1 MQRYSLDSSKTYER
15 AVHLERENDLLKAE
29 LAVLRANPHPDGG
42 AHSSDARSQIQ
53 ELTLALRRLS
63 QKIESTED
71 ALLSKTT
78 ELIHAQAETIKAKAA
93 AEGAYELGA
102 RVRGRE
108 EAALARERELQNRI
122 VQLEEDARI
131 ADVALKEY
139 AALVREMETRRSS
152 SIAEDGGDVEVV
164 DQGTRIS
171 ATVFEGKLTRSKL
184 HEQFKAETDAL
195 QSETQRITNE
205 LEVSKSLLEAESK
218 ANAALVQELGHT
230 KAALEKLH
238 LEDST
243 AAKMVS
249 RYMYAVFI
257 CRYLPFLI
265 LWRRQFSQNSTN
277 DLLSKLSAL
286 KTRHE
291 GTLATISSQNHAL
304 SVQLRSTEAHTN
316 HLLRTLDELGG
327 EIMKETWGRRREVGL
342 RIRMGGREERVVEGI
357 RRWVRKGEELLTR
370 ISGSNLADEKLPTAP
385 DASLEVFFMMAQDA
399 RILLASLDEGAF
411 DDDLGMA
418 LSGGKARV
426 LLGNITLDGLLNE
439 LKDETEKRLN
449 LQKQLAT
456 LKPEAGTNGH
466 LSMVGVMSN
475 DGKQEHDLPHI
486 PIDDEDILETQEDD
500 QPPMVPEKTTTR
512 QTIPITPLVFDT
524 TQPEIPSIIGENDVT
539 NVSSAEVPDNPT
551 HKDVEDLLMDNKSVP
566 AAISNQIIPL
576 LSTEMSPQSTSI
588 KVLPDHVGT
597 LLDSEDLVSATKNAL
612 DLPQSIFSETVVG
625 ATCSSLCSISV
636 KSTNTPKA
644 PPIVPT
650 TVDGSDSVTPC
661 PSVDLANQSPIYPE
675 SDKLTTRPRDTEID
689 MSVNSIVHDVITLST
704 PSTAPTT
711 PEVIDNLIVDR
722 NSPSPV
728 PEVAAP
734 PSITASIVD
743 FPPASPSGL
752 TPPFPPQLLQAEP
765 SNPTFTSPFAST
777 SKIAPKLPEQSHP
790 LLVELVRVTKR
801 YDDLQ
806 RAFRDC
812 HHALETL
819 KSGLKDSSD
828 SHFSANTAA
837 SSPIPKDILRAALG
851 RLDDYTEDARVELE
865 IRVGDE
871 VLLTKGYEALLSV
884 PGALDTASLCAP
896 DSEGGEGSRGMDTQL
911 EVEKQISDF
920 ISGADPAVSRA
931 RDTFARKLDDVQHD
945 IAALKRAIHDPE
957 SFGTVHPG
965 ATTPA
970 SSTSTLA
977 SPSGSSGDLTPHGGS
992 GTPSGWTSWIRSASR
1007 PASPAPP
1014 AHGPAPTFGNIMTAP
1029 RLRHAPSFGNMHA
1042 APTPPPP
1049 QSLPRARR
1057 PSFFG
1062 LGGGAG
1068 EPPASPLATLELR
1081 VPMPSFAGVGAHTGA
1096 LGGVAGAF
1104 GGAYGSVLSPT
1115 SPLKA
1120 GTMSPPTRVRT
1131 VSSTMYM
1138 LGLGAAGGASG
1149 TSTGGRVARASSAG
1163 GNLTAPASPL
1173 RSAVSRATQPFP
1185 RAGDLPSAKTPP
1197 EANSETEKEEDT
1209 DVE

>member
-1 MQRYSLDSSKTYER
+1 MAQPFLEENPLTLELRTLRESVSRFQEEAHASAVKLQRYSLDSSRTHER

-29 LAVLRANPHPDGG
+29 LAVLRANPHPDDG
-42 AHSSDARSQIQ
+42 AHSSD
-53 ELTLALRRLS
+53 
-63 QKIESTED
+63 KIESTED

-78 ELIHAQAETIKAKAA
+78 ELIHAQTETIKAKAA

-108 EAALARERELQNRI
+108 EAALARERGLQNRI
-122 VQLEEDARI
+122 MQLEEDARI

-152 SIAEDGGDVEVV
+152 SVTENDDDVEVV

-184 HEQFKAETDAL
+184 HDQFKAETDAL
-195 QSETQRITNE
+195 QKQSQQITNE
-205 LEVSKSLLEAESK
+205 LEVSKSLLGAESK
-218 ANAALVQELGHT
+218 VNAALVQELGNT

-249 RYMYAVFI
+249 RYM
-257 CRYLPFLI
+257 
-265 LWRRQFSQNSTN
+265 QFSQNSTN

-286 KTRHE
+286 KARHE
-291 GTLATISSQNHAL
+291 STLGTISSQNHAL
-304 SVQLRSTEAHTN
+304 SVQLRSSEAHTN
-316 HLLRTLDELGG
+316 HLLRALDELGG

-342 RIRMGGREERVVEGI
+342 RIRMGGREERIVEGI
-357 RRWVRKGEELLTR
+357 RRWVRKGEEMLTR
-370 ISGSNLADEKLPTAP
+370 ISGSDWAEEKSSAAP
-385 DASLEVFFMMAQDA
+385 DASLEAFFTMAQDA

-411 DDDLGMA
+411 DDDLGMT

-426 LLGNITLDGLLNE
+426 LLGNIALDGLLNE

-449 LQKQLAT
+449 LQKQFAT

-466 LSMVGVMSN
+466 LSSTPTMSKV
-475 DGKQEHDLPHI
+475 GKQEHDLPHI
-486 PIDDEDILETQEDD
+486 PIDEDILESQEDD
-500 QPPMVPEKTTTR
+500 RPPMVPEKTTTR
-512 QTIPITPLVFDT
+512 PTIPIAPLVYDT
-524 TQPEIPSIIGENDVT
+524 TQPEVLCVIGENDVT
-539 NVSSAEVPDNPT
+539 NVPSTEVPDNPT
-551 HKDVEDLLMDNKSVP
+551 HKGVGRLMDNKSVP
-566 AAISNQIIPL
+566 APISNQIIPL
-576 LSTEMSPQSTSI
+576 SSTEMSPQSTSI
-588 KVLPDHVGT
+588 KLVPDHVGT
-597 LLDSEDLVSATKNAL
+597 LLDSEDLVSTTMNAL
-612 DLPQSIFSETVVG
+612 DLPESFPEAVVG
-625 ATCSSLCSISV
+625 ATLSSLSNTSV
-636 KSTNTPKA
+636 KSTNTPNA
-644 PPIVPT
+644 PPSVPT
-650 TVDGSDSVTPC
+650 TVDGSDSVTSC
-661 PSVDLANQSPIYPE
+661 SSVDLANQSPIYPE
-675 SDKLTTRPRDTEID
+675 SERLKTRPRDTEIN
-689 MSVNSIVHDVITLST
+689 MSVNFLIHDPIA
-704 PSTAPTT
+704 PFIPPTA
-711 PEVIDNLIVDR
+711 PEVIDDLIVDHD
-722 NSPSPV
+722 SPSPV
-728 PEVAAP
+728 PEIAAP
-734 PSITASIVD
+734 PSITASTVD
-743 FPPASPSGL
+743 FPIASPSAL
-752 TPPFPPQLLQAEP
+752 TLPFPPQPLQGEP

-777 SKIAPKLPEQSHP
+777 SKISPKLLEQSHP
-790 LLVELVRVTKR
+790 LLVELIRVTKR

-812 HHALETL
+812 HHALEAL
-819 KSGLKDSSD
+819 NSGLKDSSD
-828 SHFSANTAA
+828 SHSSANTAA
-837 SSPIPKDILRAALG
+837 SSPIPKDILSAALG

-871 VLLTKGYEALLSV
+871 ALLAKGYEALLSV
-884 PGALDTASLCAP
+884 PGALDTVSFCAP
-896 DSEGGEGSRGMDTQL
+896 GSEGTDGNRGMHTQV

-957 SFGTVHPG
+957 SLGIAHPD
-965 ATTPA
+965 ATTPT

-992 GTPSGWTSWIRSASR
+992 GMPSGWTSWIRSASR

-1014 AHGPAPTFGNIMTAP
+1014 TYGHAPTFGNIMTAP
-1029 RLRHAPSFGNMHA
+1029 RLRHAPSFGSMYI
-1042 APTPPPP
+1042 APTPPPA
-1049 QSLPRARR
+1049 QSLPRERR

-1062 LGGGAG
+1062 LGGAAS
-1068 EPPASPLATLELR
+1068 EPPASPLVALELR
-1081 VPMPSFAGVGAHTGA
+1081 VPMPSFAGIGAHPSA
-1096 LGGVAGAF
+1096 VGGVAGAF

-1115 SPLKA
+1115 TPLMG
-1120 GTMSPPTRVRT
+1120 GTMPPPARVRT
-1131 VSSTMYM
+1131 VSSTLYM

-1173 RSAVSRATQPFP
+1173 RSAVSTQPFP
-1185 RAGDLPSAKTPP
+1185 RARDLSLAETPP
-1197 EANSETEKEEDT
+1197 EANSGTEEEEDT